1 MNTGSTSCD
10 HSGYCGGHVLMRL
23 DVDVG
28 LNETLDQLAVGHS
41 GYCGGHV
48 LMRLDVDVGLE

>member
-1 MNTGSTSCD
+1 
-10 HSGYCGGHVLMRL
+10 MRL

-28 LNETLDQLAVGHS
+28 LYTGSTSCGHS

>member
-1 MNTGSTSCD
+1 
-10 HSGYCGGHVLMRL
+10 MRL

-28 LNETLDQLAVGHS
+28 LEALINTGQSSMLWPGSTSCGHS

>member
-1 MNTGSTSCD
+1 MRLDVDVGLESTGSTSCD
-10 HSGYCGGHVLMRL
+10 SGYCGGHVL
-23 DVDVG
+23 
-28 LNETLDQLAVGHS
+28 TSCGHS

>member
-1 MNTGSTSCD
+1 MLGFNEGTGSTSC
-10 HSGYCGGHVLMRL
+10 
-23 DVDVG
+23 
-28 LNETLDQLAVGHS
+28 GHS

>member
-1 MNTGSTSCD
+1 M
-10 HSGYCGGHVLMRL
+10 L
-23 DVDVG
+23 G
-28 LNETLDQLAVGHS
+28 LNEALDQLAVAGSMRLAVDPSS